1 MVLQIYGGYVGQKD
15 FIISIQ
21 GACATEIG
29 GDSRVQ
35 GVVGTHLSGSS
46 DATCFAA
53 TKGQHCGPVV
63 SEGSLALLYAQT
75 QK

>member
-1 MVLQIYGGYVGQKD
+1 MVLQIYGRQIGQKD
-15 FIISIQ
+15 FFISIQ

-35 GVVGTHLSGSS
+35 GVVGMRISALSN
-46 DATCFAA
+46 ATCFA
-53 TKGQHCGPVV
+53 V
-63 SEGSLALLYAQT
+63 YAQT